1 MRAPVRRRT
10 AIVTAAFLSALA
22 LAGVALAGS
31 GYGGLV
37 PQTSDSPNARG
48 ITHSY
53 LLISVVA
60 IVIFVLVEGLLIAFA
75 IKFRRGRRS
84 RETEGPQIHGSAR
97 LELIWTIVP
106 AVILACIAGFVLA
119 TLPGVQ
125 DIPAASA
132 NGGRLDVTVE
142 GHQFYWLFRYPNG
155 AISFDELVVPVQKNV
170 KMTVVTP
177 PSDVIHSYWV
187 PQLGGKIDAIP
198 GQTNHT
204 WFRAPE
210 LKTYPGQCAEL
221 CGVQHAMMRNS
232 VRAVGQST
240 YVAFVDRQ
248 KQLLDSSSAELGGQE
263 WDHVC
268 AKCHR
273 IDPASEKSIGPNL
286 GGNPL
291 LKDAKG
297 LGQLVHEGR
306 GNMPAV
312 GVNWSDEQI
321 AALVAY
327 TKTLGTGADGSQ
339 G

>member
-1 MRAPVRRRT
+1 MPGPVRRRT
-10 AIVTAAFLSALA
+10 AILTAAVLSALA
-22 LAGVALAGS
+22 LAGAALAGS

-53 LLISVVA
+53 LLISGVA
-60 IVIFVLVEGLLIAFA
+60 IGICLLVEGLLITFV
-75 IKFRRGRRS
+75 IRFRRGRRS
-84 RETEGPQIHGSAR
+84 RESEGPQIHGSGR
-97 LELIWTIVP
+97 LELIWTIAP
-106 AVILACIAGFVLA
+106 ALILAGIVGFVLA
-119 TLPGVQ
+119 TLPGIE
-125 DIPAASA
+125 DIPAANA
-132 NGGRLDVTVE
+132 DGGRLDVTVE

-155 AISFDELVVPVQKNV
+155 ALSFDELVVPAQKNV
-170 KMTVVTP
+170 KLTVVTP
-177 PSDVIHSYWV
+177 PGDVIHSYWV

-198 GQTNHT
+198 GRTNHT

-232 VRAVGQST
+232 VRAVGQNT
-240 YVAFVDRQ
+240 YAAFVDDQ
-248 KQLLDSSSAELGGQE
+248 KRLLDSGSSKLGKQE
-263 WDHVC
+263 WDSVC

-273 IDPASEKSIGPNL
+273 LDPASEKLIGPNL

-291 LKDAKG
+291 LTDRAG
-297 LGQLVHEGR
+297 LGQLVRQGR
-306 GNMPAV
+306 GEMPAV
-312 GVNWSDEQI
+312 GVDWSDEQI

-327 TKTLGTGADGSQ
+327 VKTLGGSAGGSQ